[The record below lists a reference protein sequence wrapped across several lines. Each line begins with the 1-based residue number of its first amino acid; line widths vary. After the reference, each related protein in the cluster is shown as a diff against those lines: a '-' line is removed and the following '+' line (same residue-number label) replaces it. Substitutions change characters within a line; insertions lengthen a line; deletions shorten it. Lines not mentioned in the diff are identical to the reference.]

1 MESQLKGDERVIA
14 IVFLI
19 PFADQRRGL
28 AEIVDGTVS
37 TVRNPVSM
45 DDCTMESGVR
55 YMSKFAVMPLVK
67 YSR

>member
-28 AEIVDGTVS
+28 AEIVDGT
-37 TVRNPVSM
+37 RQHRA
-45 DDCTMESGVR
+45 ESGVDGR
-55 YMSKFAVMPLVK
+55 LYNGIRRQIHVK
-67 YSR
+67 VCRDAAG